1 MTCEQLHFII
11 FSMKYE
17 VSTLTFFTL
26 KFEVKSLL
34 KFVSGQWSVHYYI
47 LYSFI
52 NHLRVQHVHEGFYW
66 FLKYFHPSFYATRHR
81 HLCSNSPMHLRISTP
96 LICACSKTKSNK
108 HKKQPSV
115 TFKKYWKTYVYHMYL
130 NKIEYRCK
138 HINNTFIMESAIP
151 RAIKEESS
159 VMSIEHTDEHEFKT
173 V

>member
-1 MTCEQLHFII
+1 MFFFSFLHL
-11 FSMKYE
+11 SE
-17 VSTLTFFTL
+17 L
-26 KFEVKSLL
+26 KNCVKLHCTKWAKNEVKMSCEFLWNMKWVTHFFHNEVWSEINP

-52 NHLRVQHVHEGFYW
+52 NHLRVQHGHKGFYW
-66 FLKYFHPSFYATRHR
+66 FLKYFHPSFYAARHR

-115 TFKKYWKTYVYHMYL
+115 TFKKYWKTYVNHMHL

-138 HINNTFIMESAIP
+138 HI
-151 RAIKEESS
+151 
-159 VMSIEHTDEHEFKT
+159 HTHSRPGN
-173 V
+173 